1 MHPGKII
8 FMDTK
13 QGLTR
18 GHRIEGS
25 QRLMVK
31 WKMRSPDACYILVQ
45 IWNSNS
51 FNHKFHITKSI
62 ERLLGNGTTVFEKGW
77 TKSD

>member
-1 MHPGKII
+1 
-8 FMDTK
+8 MDTK

-25 QRLMVK
+25 QRLKVK
-31 WKMRSPDACYILVQ
+31 RKMRSPDVFGIQ
-45 IWNSNS
+45 IA
-51 FNHKFHITKSI
+51 FNQKFQIAKSI
-62 ERLLGNGTTVFEKGW
+62 ERLLDNGTKVFEKGW